1 MKMKPHV
8 LAGILAAVLV
18 MGSAMSVYAK
28 QSVTAVPDTKH
39 SDQYE
44 VTDIKDSLEYKEI
57 KKSNPTVIEAIDAV
71 NNSTEKSAE
80 QFAAMI
86 LKDTNEKTRESAAD
100 IQDLLKNSKFL
111 SNFFDVHVSGNEMA
125 SSDFIRDNLDVSLS
139 DNGMFQVKL
148 TVPTL
153 TKNNGKVY
161 VLHYSRET
169 GKWEVLWPTSIDYEN
184 KTITV
189 EFANFSPAAVL
200 AAFTVDDGTTP
211 VVEPVVD
218 DDKKDDT
225 EDDTAIEDDKE
236 KDTDDDDK
244 DKDDDDD
251 DDDHHSKSSAKSPK
265 TGVADTWMLWFAA
278 SALLAGAA
286 KRRH

>member
-1 MKMKPHV
+1 MKMKTHV

-139 DNGMFQVKL
+139 DNGMLEKFMSFITAGK
-148 TVPTL
+148 PE
-153 TKNNGKVY
+153 NGKCSG
-161 VLHYSRET
+161 LHQ
-169 GKWEVLWPTSIDYEN
+169 
-184 KTITV
+184 
-189 EFANFSPAAVL
+189 
-200 AAFTVDDGTTP
+200 
-211 VVEPVVD
+211 
-218 DDKKDDT
+218 
-225 EDDTAIEDDKE
+225 
-236 KDTDDDDK
+236 
-244 DKDDDDD
+244 
-251 DDDHHSKSSAKSPK
+251 
-265 TGVADTWMLWFAA
+265 
-278 SALLAGAA
+278 
-286 KRRH
+286 